1 MSEEDLKKRQELAT
15 RLQQNIIGI
24 GDLDAAMHRLSTQK
38 EGLLRDHL
46 ALDKEIRDFNVSL
59 NEKYVKKEPLLAD
72 A

>member
-1 MSEEDLKKRQELAT
+1 
-15 RLQQNIIGI
+15 
-24 GDLDAAMHRLSTQK
+24 MHRLSTQK